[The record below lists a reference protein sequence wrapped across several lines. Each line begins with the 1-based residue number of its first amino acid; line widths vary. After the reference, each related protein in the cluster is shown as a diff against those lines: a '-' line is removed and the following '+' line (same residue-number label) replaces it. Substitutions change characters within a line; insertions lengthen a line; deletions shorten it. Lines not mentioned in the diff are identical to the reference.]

1 MSVPSGSD
9 GMTEKVKPKL
19 HCWEDAPGGGAT
31 CMLERDH
38 DGSHEFTP
46 DSQIVVRFPEAKQ
59 YCVECEAP
67 VAPGVSYCLRC
78 LVLKG
83 ADE

>member
-1 MSVPSGSD
+1 MSD
-9 GMTEKVKPKL
+9 EKVKPKCAKHGVEMIRTRFFREPGDKVGYL
-19 HCWEDAPGGGAT
+19 ADPHC
-31 CMLERDH
+31 
-38 DGSHEFTP
+38 
-46 DSQIVVRFPEAKQ
+46 PECNRESFGKHFEGKVKPKQ